1 MNLPKLSALS
11 SNKPKE
17 ATSVCAFV
25 ASVLPCVNE
34 RGTMHRPFLEAF
46 STRASPASKIKP
58 AIETCLPSVGA
69 ALNPY

>member
-17 ATSVCAFV
+17 VTSVCAFV

-46 STRASPASKIKP
+46 STRASQLVK
-58 AIETCLPSVGA
+58 
-69 ALNPY
+69 LNLQ